1 MIVIETSIPEVKILE
16 PKVFGDQRGYFMEVW
31 NARLFSEI
39 GLDLHF
45 VQDNMSMSRAGVLRG
60 LHYQIQNPQGKLV
73 RVHRGSALDVAVDL
87 RRSSATFGK
96 SVSVELSGNNRRMLW
111 VPPGFAHG
119 FLSLE
124 DGTEFMYKCTDFY
137 APKYE
142 RSLLWNDPKLAIVWP
157 IDGLQLEL
165 SEKDRNGQP
174 LDQAETFE

>member
-1 MIVIETSIPEVKILE
+1 MIVIETSIPEVKVLE
-16 PKVFGDQRGYFMEVW
+16 PKVFGDNRGYFMEVW
-31 NARLFSEI
+31 NAQVFSEI

-45 VQDNMSMSRAGVLRG
+45 VQDNMSMSRGGVLRG

-73 RVHRGSALDVAVDL
+73 RVHRGRAFDVAVDL
-87 RRSSATFGK
+87 RRSSATFGR
-96 SVSVELSGNNRRMLW
+96 SFGIELSGDNRRMLW

-142 RSLLWNDPKLAIVWP
+142 RSLLWNDPTLDISWP
-157 IDGLQLEL
+157 IDGLELEL
-165 SEKDRNGQP
+165 SDKDRNGQP
-174 LDQAETFE
+174 LDQAETFA